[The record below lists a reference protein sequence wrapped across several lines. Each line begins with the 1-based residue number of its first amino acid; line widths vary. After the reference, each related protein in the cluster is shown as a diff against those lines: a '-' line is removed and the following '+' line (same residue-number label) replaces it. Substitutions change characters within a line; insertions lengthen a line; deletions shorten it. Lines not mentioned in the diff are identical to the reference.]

1 MDCIMNSEFTVL
13 LPVILLIGALIF
25 SCNSSYHYAPSSVSS
40 DRNPQKRSQT
50 ERAIRIFYMD
60 ESGASSVEY
69 AILVTGIAVAI
80 ISAVVI
86 FGQGVKGLFTQANTK
101 FP

>member
-1 MDCIMNSEFTVL
+1 MER
-13 LPVILLIGALIF
+13 VI
-25 SCNSSYHYAPSSVSS
+25 
-40 DRNPQKRSQT
+40 RS
-50 ERAIRIFYMD
+50 FYED

-69 AILVTGIAVAI
+69 AILVSSIAVAI
-80 ISAVVI
+80 ISAVNI

>member
-1 MDCIMNSEFTVL
+1 MEK
-13 LPVILLIGALIF
+13 VI
-25 SCNSSYHYAPSSVSS
+25 
-40 DRNPQKRSQT
+40 RR
-50 ERAIRIFYMD
+50 FYGD

-80 ISAVVI
+80 ISAVCI
-86 FGQGVKGLFTQANTK
+86 FGIGVKGLYTTANTN